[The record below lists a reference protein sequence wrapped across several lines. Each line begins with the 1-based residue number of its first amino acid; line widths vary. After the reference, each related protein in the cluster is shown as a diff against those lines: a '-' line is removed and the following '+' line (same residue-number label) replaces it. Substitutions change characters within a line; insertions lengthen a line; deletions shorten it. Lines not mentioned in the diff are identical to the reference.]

1 MFSANTRSTRNYEA
15 INRRN
20 AIMPTLKKTKEA
32 LACRCYSSRYM
43 RDILARILSLIK
55 KDRKQMDLLVF
66 DFVAVVNHL

>member
-1 MFSANTRSTRNYEA
+1 
-15 INRRN
+15 
-20 AIMPTLKKTKEA
+20 MPTLKKTKEA